1 MGMEITAKMVKE
13 LRDMTGCG
21 MLDSKKALEAS
32 NGNIDEAIEYL
43 RKKGLAGAEKKAGRI
58 TAEGVSFTKLSS
70 DFKSGVVIEVNSE
83 TDFVAKNEKFRDYV
97 NKVAEQAL
105 TSGAKDLDSFLN
117 EKWKLDNSKTVKEEL
132 SSQISIIGE
141 NLTIRRFDKLE
152 SPNGLVY
159 DYIHMGGKIG
169 VIVAVESTVVNDEIK
184 EMTKHIA
191 MQVASMKPKYVSDD
205 EIDDE
210 FKNKEREILLEKAKN
225 DPKNAGKPESILEK
239 VVEGG
244 LSKELKEVCLNNQV
258 YIMAEDGKENIL
270 SYVDKVAKKN
280 NAKIKILKFYRYE
293 TGEGIEKKQEDFAA
307 EVARQMGN

>member
-1 MGMEITAKMVKE
+1 MAITAQMVKE

-70 DFKSGVVIEVNSE
+70 DFKTGVVVEVNSE

-97 NKVAEQAL
+97 SNVADQAL
-105 TSGAKDLDSFLN
+105 KSNTNDLETFLN
-117 EKWKLDNSKTVKEEL
+117 EKWDKDNTKTVKEEL
-132 SSQISIIGE
+132 STQISIIGE
-141 NLTIRRFDKLE
+141 NLTIRRFEKLS

-159 DYIHMGGKIG
+159 DYVHAGGKIG
-169 VIVAVESTVVNDEIK
+169 VLVAIETNVVNDAIK

-191 MQVASMKPKYVSDD
+191 MQVASMRPKFVTED
-205 EIDDE
+205 EIDEE
-210 FKNKEREILLEKAKN
+210 FKAKEKEILLEKAKN
-225 DPKNAGKPESILEK
+225 DPKNAGKPDNIIQK

-244 LSKELKEVCLNNQV
+244 LNKELKEVCLKNQV
-258 YIMAEDGKENIL
+258 YIMAEDGKETVG
-270 SYVDKVAKKN
+270 SYVDRIAKAN
-280 NAKIKILKFYRYE
+280 NANIKLLKFARFE
-293 TGEGIEKKQEDFAA
+293 TGEGIEKKQESFAE
-307 EVARQMGN
+307 EVAKQMNS